1 MVEMPDFIYNLI
13 LIAIVFFPKVGR
25 CVEIAYGR
33 SAYNVP
39 ICVYIYVLISTLK
52 RTKIFIF
59 AGKIM
64 RKMTAASIW
73 IC

>member
-39 ICVYIYVLISTLK
+39 ICVYIYMYLYPL
-52 RTKIFIF
+52 
-59 AGKIM
+59 
-64 RKMTAASIW
+64 
-73 IC
+73 